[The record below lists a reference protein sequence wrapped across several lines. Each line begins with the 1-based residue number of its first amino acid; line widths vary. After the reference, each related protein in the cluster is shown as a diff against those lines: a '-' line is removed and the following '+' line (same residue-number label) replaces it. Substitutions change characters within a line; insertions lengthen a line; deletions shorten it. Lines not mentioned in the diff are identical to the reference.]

1 VTVENE
7 LDVVGLMKIGR
18 IVAMTLNHM
27 LEHVEPGITT
37 KELDAIGGAFLQ
49 KHGARS
55 APILAYKYPGFTC
68 ISINDEAAHGVPG
81 DRVVQAGDLVNVDV
95 SAELGGYWADTGRS
109 IAVPPVSDRYQHML
123 DTTKA
128 ALDLALNTAKAG
140 VAVNFV
146 GKTVHKFVRKQGYE
160 TIRELGG
167 HGVGRHIHEKPSVPN
182 FFRRDARQ
190 KLKEGMVITLE
201 PFITTGAIHVDTDDD
216 GWTLRTPD
224 GSVVAQMEHT
234 VIITQDKPIIITQA
248 S

>member
-1 VTVENE
+1 MTVENE
-7 LDVVGLMKIGR
+7 QDVVGLMRIGR

-37 KELDAIGGAFLQ
+37 KELDAIGAAFLQ

-68 ISINDEAAHGVPG
+68 ISVNDEAAHGIPG
-81 DRVVQAGDLVNVDV
+81 DRVVQAGDLVNIDV
-95 SAELGGYWADTGRS
+95 SAELDGYWGDTGRS
-109 IAVPPVSDRYQHML
+109 MCVPPVSEERQHLL

-128 ALDLALNTAKAG
+128 ALDLALDTAKAG
-140 VAVNFV
+140 TAVNEV
-146 GKTVHKFVRKQGYE
+146 GKAVHKYVRKQGYE

-182 FFRRDARQ
+182 FFRRNARQ

-201 PFITTGAIHVDTDDD
+201 PFVTTGAIHVNTDPD

-234 VIITQDKPIIITQA
+234 VIITKDRPIIVTQA